1 MRTPKGVSERRQ
13 SARIAESLPF
23 KIGHEGYEIAATTL
37 NISAHGAL
45 CVVDRVIPTMTR
57 LKVALTLSASAKEKV
72 IHATGVVVR
81 NESEPDSGKYTIAVY
96 FSDMTS
102 ADQKILNQHIQRRL
116 KLKGRPLEPR
126 R

>member
-1 MRTPKGVSERRQ
+1 MRAPKSVSERRQ

-45 CVVDRVIPTMTR
+45 CVVDRAIPAMTR

-81 NESEPDSGKYTIAVY
+81 NVPDPDSGKYFLAVY
-96 FSDMTS
+96 FSDMKP

-116 KLKGRPLEPR
+116 KLKS
-126 R
+126 